1 MIFETHA
8 HYDDDKFNEDRET
21 LLRSL
26 PEEGVGVVINSGASV
41 ESTRDT
47 IRLAKEYAHVY
58 AAVGVHPSEISE
70 LDETFIDWMREQA
83 SWEKT
88 VAIGE
93 IGLDYYWDK
102 EPEVQE
108 RQRYWFGRQIELAR
122 EVGLPIIVHS
132 RDAAA
137 DTMQVMKEHHAEEIP
152 GVIHCFSYSK
162 EMALEFIKMGY
173 YIGVGGV
180 VTFKNAKKLIE
191 TVEAIPLERILL
203 ETDCPYMAPEPAAC
217 PKLTKGRFEYDFG
230 DVAGYTPLLPMYTLG
245 HQFIPANIHSG
256 GLRYH
261 GAGVI
266 VSQLLKDGFI
276 EATDIAQTEAFKAGC
291 LFAETEGIIPAP
303 ESCHAIAATITEALK
318 CKESGEAKAILF
330 CLSGHG
336 LIDMTSYD
344 QFLSG
349 NMRDYTGQ

>member
-8 HYDDDKFNEDRET
+8 HYDDDRFEEDRDA
-21 LLRSL
+21 LLRGL
-26 PEEGVGVVINSGASV
+26 PKEGVGVVINSGASV

-47 IRLAKEYAHVY
+47 IRLAREYDHVY
-58 AAVGVHPSEISE
+58 AAVGVHPSEIEE
-70 LDETFIDWMREQA
+70 LDEAFLNWMKEQA

-102 EPEVQE
+102 EPEVQK

-122 EVGLPIIVHS
+122 ETRLPIIVHS

-180 VTFKNAKKLIE
+180 VTFKNAKKLVE
-191 TVEAIPLERILL
+191 TVEAIPLDKILL
-203 ETDCPYMAPEPAAC
+203 ETDCPYMAPEPYRG
-217 PKLTKGRFEYDFG
+217 KRNNSLYLTYVRDKIAEIKGISPEE
-230 DVAGYTPLLPMYTLG
+230 VEKT
-245 HQFIPANIHSG
+245 
-256 GLRYH
+256 
-261 GAGVI
+261 
-266 VSQLLKDGFI
+266 
-276 EATDIAQTEAFKAGC
+276 TEENARK
-291 LFAETEGIIPAP
+291 LFA
-303 ESCHAIAATITEALK
+303 K
-318 CKESGEAKAILF
+318 V
-330 CLSGHG
+330 
-336 LIDMTSYD
+336 
-344 QFLSG
+344 
-349 NMRDYTGQ
+349 R

>member
-8 HYDDDKFNEDRET
+8 HYDDDRFNEDRDE
-21 LLRSL
+21 LLRRL

-47 IRLAKEYAHVY
+47 IRLAKDYAHVY
-58 AAVGVHPSEISE
+58 AAVGVHPSEIEE
-70 LDETFIDWMREQA
+70 LDEAFFEWMKEQA

-108 RQRYWFGRQIELAR
+108 RQRHWFGRQIELAR
-122 EVGLPIIVHS
+122 ETRLPIIVHS

-137 DTMQVMKEHHAEEIP
+137 DTMQVMKEHHAEEIA
-152 GVIHCFSYSK
+152 GVIHCYSYSR

-180 VTFKNAKKLIE
+180 VTFKNAKKLKE

-203 ETDCPYMAPEPAAC
+203 ETDCPYMAPEPYRGKRNSSLYLPYVVEKIAEIKGISVEEVERVTEENAR
-217 PKLTKGRFEYDFG
+217 KLFYK
-230 DVAGYTPLLPMYTLG
+230 V
-245 HQFIPANIHSG
+245 
-256 GLRYH
+256 
-261 GAGVI
+261 
-266 VSQLLKDGFI
+266 K
-276 EATDIAQTEAFKAGC
+276 
-291 LFAETEGIIPAP
+291 
-303 ESCHAIAATITEALK
+303 
-318 CKESGEAKAILF
+318 
-330 CLSGHG
+330 
-336 LIDMTSYD
+336 
-344 QFLSG
+344 
-349 NMRDYTGQ
+349 